1 MEGAVREQR
10 ILAPGAGTWA
20 QDGPLVNH
28 MVLNLV
34 DIQAQF
40 ARLQQEMKKYYFGPE
55 SIVQEI
61 CITLLAR
68 GHILLEGVPGVA
80 KTTLARYYAALLGLS
95 AKRIQFTPDLL
106 PSDITGMR
114 IPGPDFQSQKFIPGP
129 LFTQVLLADEINRA
143 PAKTQAALL
152 EALEENR
159 VTVDGTTYALYE
171 PFFVLATQNPQESAG
186 TFLLP
191 EATIDRFLIRI
202 RLGYPDREQELSM
215 MHAHHVIPPLPAP
228 LFSATQLVETQALV
242 ERVQVSEPL
251 MRYALSLVRATRRH
265 PQLELG
271 ASPRAGLALLRASKA
286 RAVLQGRDFATP
298 EDVRALAIPVLGHRL
313 RLSYEAENR
322 GVTPESIV
330 HRLIQDLD
338 LI

>member
-1 MEGAVREQR
+1 
-10 ILAPGAGTWA
+10 
-20 QDGPLVNH
+20 
-28 MVLNLV
+28 MVLNPA
-34 DIQAQF
+34 DIQSQF
-40 ARLQQEMKKYYFGPE
+40 VRLQQEMKKYYFGPD
-55 SIVQEI
+55 SIVQEN
-61 CITLLAR
+61 CITMLVR

-80 KTTLARYYAALLGLS
+80 KTTLARTFASLLGLS

-191 EATIDRFLIRI
+191 EAAIDRFLIRI
-202 RLGYPDREQELSM
+202 RLGYPEREQELAM
-215 MHAHHVIPPLPAP
+215 MHAHHVNPQLPAP
-228 LFSATQLVETQALV
+228 LFSGAQLVEAQGLV
-242 ERVQVSEPL
+242 ERVQISEPL

-286 RAVLQGRDFATP
+286 RAILSGRDFATP

-322 GVTPESIV
+322 NITPDSIV
-330 HRLIQDLD
+330 QRLIQDLD